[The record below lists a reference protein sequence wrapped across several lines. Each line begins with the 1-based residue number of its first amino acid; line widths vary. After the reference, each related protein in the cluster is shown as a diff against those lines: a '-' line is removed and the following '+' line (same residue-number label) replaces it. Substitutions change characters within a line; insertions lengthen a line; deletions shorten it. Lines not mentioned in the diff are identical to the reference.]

1 LLIGGRA
8 EPDDLTT
15 MIDFYDASPI
25 DAGRLAELA
34 FRKDGT
40 MVHLQQAIYYYTRA
54 RAFRRI
60 DGLLASLTP
69 EQRKAAEQSAGVL
82 GARAEYFRQSGQWD
96 AAMRDLRRAVSLPDA
111 GSDVKAAFLWGLLDS
126 GQNAELKRAL
136 ALWRGEA
143 ENDSAYWG

>member
-1 LLIGGRA
+1 
-8 EPDDLTT
+8 
-15 MIDFYDASPI
+15 M

-34 FRKDGT
+34 FRKAGT

-60 DGLLASLTP
+60 EGLLASLTP
-69 EQRKAAEQSAGVL
+69 EQRRAAEQSAGVL

-111 GSDVKAAFLWGLLDS
+111 GS
-126 GQNAELKRAL
+126 
-136 ALWRGEA
+136 
-143 ENDSAYWG
+143 